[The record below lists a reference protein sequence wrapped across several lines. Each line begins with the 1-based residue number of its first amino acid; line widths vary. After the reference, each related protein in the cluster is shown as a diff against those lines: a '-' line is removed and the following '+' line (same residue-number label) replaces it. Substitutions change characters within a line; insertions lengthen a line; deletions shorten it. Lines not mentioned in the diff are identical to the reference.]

1 MTLQMTMVFGALLTQ
16 MVIVSIL
23 LVPLPYIVRS
33 KIVNVW
39 ASVRKNSN
47 FKVGLIFIS
56 GILVLQFVDC
66 VQKLQKFHRKQNLDS
81 IAGPQ
86 LGGGL
91 LLDQLASK
99 FYAQRNLYLSGAVL
113 YLGLSIHTVLL
124 IVGKLVAK
132 ETLYRTAQKDVQK
145 DGSEE
150 IATLKEQIRKRD
162 VEITAMKKQIEG
174 VQKAY
179 DSLTESTERSKD
191 D

>member
-47 FKVGLIFIS
+47 FKVGLIFVS

-132 ETLYRTAQKDVQK
+132 ETLYRTAQKEVQK

-150 IATLKEQIRKRD
+150 IDTLKEKIRKRD
-162 VEITAMKKQIEG
+162 VEIAAMKKQIEG

-179 DSLTESTERSKD
+179 DSLTESAERSKD